1 MTAVID
7 IQPLIDK
14 VLAYNPTADVA
25 LIQNAFEYAR
35 QAHDGQCRR
44 SGEPY
49 ITHPVAVAEIVASL
63 ELDAESIAAALLH
76 DVLEDCGVK
85 FEELEQRFGK
95 EVATLVDGVSKL
107 DRLQFTSRDE
117 AQVENLRKM
126 FLAMAKDL
134 RVILI
139 KLADRLHN
147 MRTLK
152 HQPSD
157 AQVRIAQETMDIYAP
172 LAHRLGLSEIKWE
185 LEDLAFRILE
195 PDRYQEMA
203 YLVARRRQERMAIT
217 QDLMDQL
224 REVLEKEGIHAEISG
239 RPKHFYS
246 IYKKMYRQGKDISQI
261 YDLIA
266 IRIIVEE
273 VKDCYAVLG
282 IIHSHWK
289 PLPLR
294 FKDYIATPKPNMYQS
309 LHTTVI
315 GPHGEPFEIQ
325 IRTRE
330 MHRTAEFGVAAHWS
344 YKEGKTDKEFD
355 RKLQWLRSLLEWHQE
370 IRDAREFVESVKV
383 DIFSDQVFVFSPKGH
398 VFSLPAGGTPLD
410 FAFAVHSDIGYR
422 CVGAKVNGKIA
433 PLDTALKNGDVVE
446 ILTSKQSPGPSIDWL
461 KIVKTASAK
470 NKIRQFFKRERREEN
485 LARGKEMLK
494 GEIQKTGIEA
504 HELMR
509 DEWLA
514 EVCRRVSVKDVDDL
528 YVVIGI
534 GSLNAGSVVSRL
546 REMYEKE
553 KRAQEPP
560 APVEIEKK
568 DWSGYGKAS
577 NGIRVKGVSNLVVRL
592 SRCCTPVPGD
602 PIIGY
607 VTRGRGVTVHRL
619 DCPNME
625 DLAKD
630 PDRLIEVAWEENYQT
645 SSPVAVQVT
654 ALDRSG
660 LLADV
665 VSIIADARIN
675 MLSTSSRANKSKIAT
690 LDLVLEIKDAQ
701 QLQYVMNKIG
711 KVRDVMHVERVVHER
726 RSKRVKQA

>member
-1 MTAVID
+1 MID
-7 IQPLIDK
+7 VQPLIEK
-14 VLAYNPTADVA
+14 VQAYNPTADVA
-25 LIQNAFEYAR
+25 LIQNAFAFAQ

-63 ELDAESIAAALLH
+63 ELDAESVAAALLH

-85 FEELEQRFGK
+85 YEELEQRFGK

-139 KLADRLHN
+139 KLSDRLHN

-152 HQPSD
+152 HQPSE

-195 PDRYQEMA
+195 PDKYQEMA

-224 REVLEKEGIHAEISG
+224 REVLEKEGIKADISG

-325 IRTRE
+325 IRTYE

-485 LARGKEMLK
+485 LARGKDILR

-509 DEWLA
+509 EEWMA

-528 YVVIGI
+528 YVAIGI
-534 GSLNAGSVVSRL
+534 GSLNAASVVSRL

-553 KRAQEPP
+553 KRAQEPA

-630 PDRLIEVAWEENYQT
+630 SDRLIEVAWEENYQT
-645 SSPVAVQVT
+645 SAPVEVQVT

-711 KVRDVMHVERVVHER
+711 KVRDVMHVERVVRER
-726 RSKRVKQA
+726 RGKPARAKQA